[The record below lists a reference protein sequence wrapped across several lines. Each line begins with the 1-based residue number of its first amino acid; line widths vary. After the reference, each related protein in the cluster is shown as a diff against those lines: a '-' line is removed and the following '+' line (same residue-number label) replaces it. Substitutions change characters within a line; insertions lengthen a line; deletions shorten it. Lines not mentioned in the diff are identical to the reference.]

1 METATM
7 KFNRKSS
14 FSIAHILD
22 DKTHSSKNPTPP
34 MAHSNAIG
42 AEHLTQHAKISSSA
56 SVITGSPNAIAA
68 AMQPRIG
75 EPVPPT
81 IANPIASAST
91 TYSTLPPNAQ
101 YAFKH
106 LLLKSDH
113 AAAGGSPLMASPGAL
128 RFDPVYDPASLV
140 YQQVLNMQ
148 KSSALFMP
156 HFQAAATAA
165 ALTPSGYCEQYN
177 PFMECEAL
185 VKGNSNG
192 SDNNN
197 DNDDGSGNG
206 SRSGHYHGP

>member
-1 METATM
+1 METAAM

-56 SVITGSPNAIAA
+56 SVITGSPNSVAA

-81 IANPIASAST
+81 IANPIAST
-91 TYSTLPPNAQ
+91 TYSTTLPPNAQ

-106 LLLKSDH
+106 LLLNSDH

-165 ALTPSGYCEQYN
+165 ALTPSAYCEQYN
-177 PFMECEAL
+177 PFMECE
-185 VKGNSNG
+185 
-192 SDNNN
+192 
-197 DNDDGSGNG
+197 
-206 SRSGHYHGP
+206 